1 MNFLQV
7 CSTEQVTPSSGQSIA
22 YMLNPRR
29 ASIKKNMLLGLCIVG
44 KKQKRMRSAMH
55 LPSDVHICDTD
66 HQNSMTEINS
76 FDIYSRHKQSVYY
89 TL

>member
-7 CSTEQVTPSSGQSIA
+7 CSTEQITPFSGQSIA

-29 ASIKKNMLLGLCIVG
+29 ASIKNMLLCIVG
-44 KKQKRMRSAMH
+44 KKRMRSAMH

-76 FDIYSRHKQSVYY
+76 FDIYSRHKQSVYD

>member
-29 ASIKKNMLLGLCIVG
+29 ASMKKNMLLCIVG
-44 KKQKRMRSAMH
+44 KKKRMRSAMH
-55 LPSDVHICDTD
+55 LPSDVHICDTE
-66 HQNSMTEINS
+66 HQNSMTEMNS
-76 FDIYSRHKQSVYY
+76 FDIYSRHKQSVYD